1 MWRFFFNLDTMR
13 INTYNDNREGANE
26 KTLFAKAGWYL
37 KRNGSQHDIYT
48 NGVDSEAVPRHPDIN
63 ERLAKALIKKWGL

>member
-1 MWRFFFNLDTMR
+1 MKR
-13 INTYNDNREGANE
+13 RELL
-26 KTLFAKAGWYL
+26 KLFVKAGWYL